1 MPRPDGITLP
11 VQLVV
16 EGNDQRN
23 FLGKFMER
31 MSLTGVQIQN
41 FGGVTELRAFLA
53 ALANEP
59 EFDDVV
65 ERLGIVRDAETNAE
79 GAFESVQH
87 SLRNAGL
94 PIPERPEEFAKGQP
108 AVSVLILPGGGRAGM
123 LETLVCESFAG
134 DPVDDC
140 IDEFFECIDKG
151 SIRNPDKARVFAYL
165 TTTSGP
171 HHSVGVA
178 AQQGQWDLDHPA
190 FDAVRRFL
198 DELASGAQTAG
209 TLGARSK

>member
-23 FLGKFMER
+23 FFGAFNDH

-41 FGGVTELRAFLA
+41 FGGVDELPEFLA

-65 ERLGIVRDAETNAE
+65 ERLGIVRDAETNAD
-79 GAFESVQH
+79 GAFESVRH

-94 PIPERPEEFAKGQP
+94 PTPERPEEFAEGRP
-108 AVSVLILPGGGRAGM
+108 AVAVLVVPGGRRAGM

-134 DPVDDC
+134 EPVDRC
-140 IDEFFECIDKG
+140 IDDFFECVG
-151 SIRNPDKARVFAYL
+151 EASIKNPYKARVFAYL
-165 TTTSGP
+165 TTKP
-171 HHSVGVA
+171 EPRHSVGVA
-178 AQQGQWDLDHPA
+178 ALQGQWDLDHSA
-190 FDAVRRFL
+190 FNGVRRFL
-198 DELASGAQTAG
+198 EELAN
-209 TLGARSK
+209 GAR